1 MKTSQ
6 ILNNNIWATIK
17 PSKINGVGV
26 FAIRDIP
33 KGINISENTTE
44 SKSVNLFYP
53 IDEEDFNNIIPEIQD
68 IILDRMLYK
77 EDEFFMVAN
86 PNAEVLL
93 QSFMNHSSLP
103 NTDGRVTLRDIKKGE
118 ELTEDYSPY
127 LISGHAFT
135 KNKIKGFVK

>member
-6 ILNNNIWATIK
+6 ILNNTIWATIK

-33 KGINISENTTE
+33 KGIEITNNTIEHTP
-44 SKSVNLFYP
+44 NLFFD
-53 IDEEDFNNIIPEIQD
+53 IDEEDFNNILPEIQD

-77 EDEFFMVAN
+77 ENEFFVIVN
-86 PNAEVLL
+86 PNAEVIL

-103 NTDGRVTLRDIKKGE
+103 NTNGRVTLRDIKAGE

-127 LISGHAFT
+127 LISGHSLT
-135 KNKIKGFVK
+135 KNKIKSFVQ

>member
-6 ILNNNIWATIK
+6 ILNNSIWATIK

-33 KGINISENTTE
+33 EGTNISENTIDST
-44 SKSVNLFYP
+44 SVNLFYP
-53 IDEEDFNNIIPEIQD
+53 IDEEDFNNILPEIRD
-68 IILDRMLYK
+68 IILDRMLYR
-77 EDEFFMVAN
+77 EDEFFMVTN

-103 NTDGRVTLRDIKKGE
+103 NTNGRVTLRDIKAGE

-127 LISGHAFT
+127 LLSGHAIT
-135 KNKIKGFVK
+135 KNKIKSFVQ